1 MCLAIILFFFFSLWD
16 GSNQCN
22 WGMVLTIR
30 RMADTRIRMV
40 HELYSPGRMRTMHG
54 RQLHAIQQPPSGLND
69 SMMALLGSR
78 HIQRL
83 QLIQQQ
89 QQTNIRG
96 V

>member
-1 MCLAIILFFFFSLWD
+1 
-16 GSNQCN
+16 
-22 WGMVLTIR
+22 MVLTIR